1 VRVVD
6 SRHYAVR
13 GALVSVTGFPA
24 SWLKPMAERRTGLD
38 GTLKLWLRPTAKL
51 PLTKN
56 GSLAL
61 FVRARRPGGN
71 PFAGISASRIFRV
84 PLGSR

>member
-1 VRVVD
+1 MRIVD
-6 SRHYAVR
+6 SQRHAVR

-24 SWLKPMAERRTGLD
+24 SWLKPSPERRTTLD
-38 GTLKLWLRPTAKL
+38 GTLTLRLRPTAKL
-51 PLTKN
+51 SLKKN

-61 FVRARRPGGN
+61 FVRARKPGGN

-84 PLGSR
+84 PVGPA